1 MKLPHGSATVI
12 VGKRPSPWFHPP
24 NRARYPEE
32 TIKIRFLAILAITS
46 LAGIVSAQQF
56 SHDISL
62 VGLGNGGAAKPFGIT
77 YEPSSDLVFVAV
89 CGSFTSPNNVVAV
102 IDPTVDQVIA
112 TISVGLYP
120 EEIAFA
126 YDTAGQVRYGAV
138 TNSTSGSVTLWDSN
152 LNVVTTI
159 ALPDPRGIG
168 TCYPFGIVVS
178 EDQNRFYV
186 TTQDGTGEI
195 YAIDLNTLSLDAAAG
210 FTQFGRSGGKPAIS
224 NGKLLVPTT
233 TYTAAWTGSEAGLGV
248 LSFEGSQDYNLVT
261 VEDGTWT
268 YSSGQEIV
276 RLEDGR
282 LVWGGLFAGE
292 RLYILNA
299 DGSLDGSIQCS
310 IGAHGI
316 GKNETGDLLA
326 ICDLYGD
333 NLAIIDVN
341 QQKEISVQSLLTVGL
356 GYSQPNDA
364 QFLGSKLYVTTQGGE
379 EVVVFTGLPTAGDN
393 PFNGNLQI
401 SNPTPAAGESLT
413 ITVEGQGLVALVS
426 STNNQTTVT
435 GYGFEMNIG
444 PNLRIHGHR
453 QGTFSK
459 NFQVPAVT
467 GLAGTH
473 YWVQGAIYSG
483 NSWQVTSPKVV
494 ILQ

>member
-1 MKLPHGSATVI
+1 MKLT
-12 VGKRPSPWFHPP
+12 
-24 NRARYPEE
+24 
-32 TIKIRFLAILAITS
+32 FLTLWAIAS
-46 LAGIVSAQQF
+46 LAEATSAQQF

-62 VGLGNGGAAKPFGIT
+62 SGLGNGAPAKPFGIT
-77 YEPSSDLVFVAV
+77 YEPSANLVFVAV
-89 CGSFTSPNNVVAV
+89 SGSFTSPNNVVAV
-102 IDPTVDQVIA
+102 IDPTIDQVVA
-112 TISVGLYP
+112 TIPVGLYP

-126 YDTAGQVRYGAV
+126 YNGAGQVRYGAV
-138 TNSTSGSVTLWDSN
+138 TNSTSGSLTLWDSN

-159 ALPDPRGIG
+159 ALPDPWGMG
-168 TCYPFGIVVS
+168 TCYPFGIVTS

-186 TTQDGTGEI
+186 TTMDGTGEI

-210 FTQFGRSGGKPAIS
+210 FTQFGQSGGRPSIS
-224 NGKLLVPTT
+224 NGNLMVPTT
-233 TYTAAWTGSEAGLGV
+233 TYTAAWTGSEAGVSVLG
-248 LSFEGSQDYNLVT
+248 FDGGQDYT
-261 VEDGTWT
+261 MITIEDGNWT
-268 YSSGQEIV
+268 YPSGQEIV
-276 RLEDGR
+276 RLKDGR

-292 RLYILNA
+292 RLYTFNA

-341 QQKEISVQSLLTVGL
+341 QQKEISMLSMLTVGL

-364 QFLGSKLYVTTQGGE
+364 QFLGSKLYVTAQGGE
-379 EVVVFTGLPTAGDN
+379 EVVVFTDLPTPSNN
-393 PFNGNLQI
+393 PFHGDLRI
-401 SNPTPAAGESLT
+401 SNPIPSAGESLT
-413 ITVEGQGLVALVS
+413 IAVEGQGLVALVS
-426 STNNQTTVT
+426 STNNQTTAT
-435 GYGFEMNIG
+435 GYSFDMNIG
-444 PNLRIHGHR
+444 PNLRIHGHS
-453 QGTFSK
+453 QSAFSK
-459 NFQVPAVT
+459 DFQVPAVS